1 MDAEQVQ
8 QGRVFVLRLE
18 HGDIVHEAI
27 EGFARDKGIAAA
39 ALIVLGGADRG
50 SRLVVGPNDR
60 AERPVNPMQTA
71 LEATHEVA
79 GTGTIFC
86 NEQGEPVLHMHM
98 ACGREETT
106 RTGCIRS
113 GVQVWQVMEAVL
125 FELIDSRGQRIKDS
139 DLGFHLLQLSK

>member
-1 MDAEQVQ
+1 MEAEQVQ
-8 QGRVFVLRLE
+8 QGRIFVLHLE
-18 HGDIVHEAI
+18 HGEVVHEAI
-27 EGFARDKGIAAA
+27 EGFAMDKGIRAA
-39 ALIVLGGADRG
+39 ALILLGGADQD
-50 SRLVVGPNDR
+50 SRLVVGPKNGT
-60 AERPVNPMQTA
+60 ERPIHPMQTI

-98 ACGREETT
+98 ACGRGEAT

-125 FELIDSRGQRIKDS
+125 FELSDCRGERVKDPN
-139 DLGFHLLQLSK
+139 LGFHVLQLPK

>member
-1 MDAEQVQ
+1 MEAEQVQ
-8 QGRVFVLRLE
+8 QGRIFVLRLE
-18 HGDIVHEAI
+18 HGEVVHEAI
-27 EGFARDKGIAAA
+27 EGFAMDKGIRAA
-39 ALIVLGGADRG
+39 ALIVLGGADQD
-50 SRLVVGPNDR
+50 SRLVVGPKNGT
-60 AERPVNPMQTA
+60 ERPIHPMQTI

-98 ACGREETT
+98 ACGRGEAT

-125 FELIDSRGQRIKDS
+125 FELSDCRGERVKDPN
-139 DLGFHLLQLSK
+139 LGFHVLQLPK

>member
-1 MDAEQVQ
+1 MEAEQVQ
-8 QGRVFVLRLE
+8 QGRIFVLHLE
-18 HGDIVHEAI
+18 HGEVVHEAI
-27 EGFARDKGIAAA
+27 EGFAMDKGIRAA
-39 ALIVLGGADRG
+39 ALIVLGGADQD
-50 SRLVVGPNDR
+50 SRLVVGPKNGT
-60 AERPVNPMQTA
+60 ERPIHPMQTI

-98 ACGREETT
+98 ACGRGEAT

-125 FELIDSRGQRIKDS
+125 FELSDCRGERVKDP
-139 DLGFHLLQLSK
+139 DLGFHVLQLPK

>member
-1 MDAEQVQ
+1 MDAEQVH

-27 EGFARDKGIAAA
+27 EGFARDEGIGAA
-39 ALIVLGGADRG
+39 ALIVLGGADQG
-50 SRLVVGPNDR
+50 SRLVVGPEDR
-60 AERPVNPMQTA
+60 AERPVNPRQMA

-125 FELIDSRGQRIKDS
+125 FELVGSQGQRVKDS
-139 DLGFHLLQLSK
+139 DLGFHVLQLPK

>member
-1 MDAEQVQ
+1 MDAEQVHH
-8 QGRVFVLRLE
+8 GRVFVLRLE

-27 EGFARDKGIAAA
+27 EGFAMDKGIRAA

-50 SRLVVGPNDR
+50 SRLVLGPKDR
-60 AERPVNPMQTA
+60 TERPVNPIQTA

-86 NEQGEPVLHMHM
+86 NEQGDPVLHMHM
-98 ACGREETT
+98 ACGRGEST

-125 FELIDSRGQRIKDS
+125 FELMGSQGQRVQDS
-139 DLGFHLLQLSK
+139 DLGFHVLQLPK